1 MKISKE
7 TVLYVADLARLKLS
21 EEESERLSGEMG
33 QILGYMEKLNTL
45 DTSGVKAM
53 EHVEPVSNVL
63 REDIV
68 EESFNRE
75 DILSNAPDEQDGA
88 FKVPRVVE

>member
-7 TVLYVADLARLKLS
+7 TVLYVADLARLNLS
-21 EEESERLSGEMG
+21 DKESERLSDEMD
-33 QILGYMEKLNTL
+33 QILGYMEKLNSL
-45 DTSGVKAM
+45 DTSEIMAM

-68 EESFNRE
+68 EASYGRE
-75 DILSNAPDEQDGA
+75 LIISNAPDEQDGA
-88 FKVPRVVE
+88 FRVPRVVE